1 VNEYARRQVSGRF
14 IPLRGND
21 IDTDRI
27 IPARYL
33 KSVTFA
39 GLGEH
44 VFEDDRAQTRHH
56 PFDDARFRGASI
68 LVVGL
73 NFGCGSSREHAPQA
87 LMRWGVKAVVGG
99 SFAEIFFGNATT
111 LGVPCVTAEMT
122 DVEWLWAEVERN
134 PGLEGVVDLEARLLR
149 LGERT
154 IPVRIPEGARAQLVA
169 GTWDATGV
177 LLDAGEAIERTAR
190 GLPYVTG
197 F

>member
-190 GLPYVTG
+190 GLPYVRG

>member
-1 VNEYARRQVSGRF
+1 VNEYARRQLSGRL

-44 VFEDDRAQTRHH
+44 VFEDDRKQTRHH
-56 PFDDARFRGASI
+56 PFDDARFQGASI

-87 LMRWGVKAVVGG
+87 LMRWGIRAVVGG

-111 LGVPCVTAEMT
+111 LGIPCVTAEMA

-134 PGLEGVVDLEARLLR
+134 PGLGGVVDLEARLLR

-154 IPVRIPEGARAQLVA
+154 IPVRVPEGARAQLVA

>member
-44 VFEDDRAQTRHH
+44 VFEDDREQTRHH
-56 PFDDARFRGASI
+56 PFGDARFRGASI